1 MEYINPIWFYLMDA
15 ANGIKIFSWI
25 VVGILIVLTIMILV
39 RMYVDSD
46 IIAEEDS
53 LCAIK
58 KLIIATFIFMV
69 IGILTPSQASVC
81 EMMLS
86 HYVPAEELLEQDASK
101 FFVNVEKYVEDI
113 INR

>member
-25 VVGILIVLTIMILV
+25 VVGILIALTMMILAK
-39 RMYVDSD
+39 MYIDGD
-46 IIAEEDS
+46 IISEEGS
-53 LCAIK
+53 LCAVK
-58 KLIIATFIFMV
+58 KLVIAIFIFMI
-69 IGILTPSQASVC
+69 IGILTPNQTSVC

-86 HYVPAEELLEQDASK
+86 HYIPAEELLEQDANK
-101 FFVNVEKYVEDI
+101 FFTNMEKYVEDI